1 MNVTSANNLV
11 YNEYLI
17 GAGYTDPIKNI
28 PTDISVAC
36 IPGTESSAKVQYTLD
51 STLDEAN
58 WKDWPKGT
66 VAEYT
71 EDVLV
76 ANVYAL
82 RLAVLF
88 GEASIRLVGKRYV

>member
-1 MNVTSANNLV
+1 MNITSANNLV
-11 YNEYLI
+11 HNEYVS
-17 GAGYTDPIKNI
+17 GAGYGEIIKNI
-28 PTDISVAC
+28 PVDISVAC

-51 STLDEAN
+51 STLDENN

-66 VAEYT
+66 VAEYA

-88 GEASIRLVGKRYV
+88 GESTIRLVGKRYV